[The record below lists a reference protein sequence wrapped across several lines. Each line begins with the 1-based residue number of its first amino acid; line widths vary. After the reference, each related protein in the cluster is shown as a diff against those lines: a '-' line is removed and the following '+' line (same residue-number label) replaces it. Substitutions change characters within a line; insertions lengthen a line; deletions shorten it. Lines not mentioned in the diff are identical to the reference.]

1 VWRGTVLRVFI
12 AAAGAH
18 VLNHAAQFIVEGAA
32 RPGIVA
38 QAVEFIP
45 DPLGF
50 RIRRV

>member
-1 VWRGTVLRVFI
+1 VG
-12 AAAGAH
+12 GAH
-18 VLNHAAQFIVEGAA
+18 LLDRPAQFIVEGAA

-50 RIRRV
+50 RIRSV